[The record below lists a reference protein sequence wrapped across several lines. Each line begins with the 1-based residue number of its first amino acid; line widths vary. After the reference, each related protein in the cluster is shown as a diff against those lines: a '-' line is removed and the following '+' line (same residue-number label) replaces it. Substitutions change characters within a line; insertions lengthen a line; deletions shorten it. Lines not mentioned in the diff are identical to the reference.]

1 MLTQLLA
8 ETVETVEEE
17 GEDEEE
23 EEEED
28 ELLQS
33 LFIKALV
40 IFVNEYDKY

>member
-17 GEDEEE
+17 GEEEE
-23 EEEED
+23 E

-33 LFIKALV
+33 LLFRALV